1 MVGDERLA
9 VVAGATG
16 YLGGHVARALHDD
29 GWRVR
34 ALVRDPKRRGHAGEC
49 FDEVFVGQ
57 ATRPETLAGL
67 CDGARFVFSSL
78 GIRHFGRRPSLW
90 EVDHQANLHVVRRA
104 EEAGVPCFA
113 FTSVLHAPQ
122 MRDRFPI
129 AEARERVVD
138 ALRAGPMHTTV
149 LRPTGFFN
157 DMQEIFE
164 MARGGRVWLLGDGD
178 QPFNPVHGAD
188 LAELVVD
195 AARRGPEA
203 PTDIDA
209 GGPDDL
215 TLHQVGELAFA
226 ALGKPARFSRVPVGV
241 VSALAALARPF
252 SANAH
257 ALLTMFVV
265 MSERGGV
272 ASTRG
277 RQHLA
282 DFYAELAAQGPADGR

>member
-1 MVGDERLA
+1 MDGDGALA

-16 YLGGHVARALHDD
+16 YLGGHVARALHRD

-34 ALVRDPKRRGHAGEC
+34 ALVRDPKRLGHAGEC

-57 ATRPETLAGL
+57 ATRADTLRGL

-78 GIRHFGRRPSLW
+78 GIRHFGRRPTLW
-90 EVDHQANLHVVRRA
+90 EVDFQANVNVVRRA
-104 EEAGVPCFA
+104 EDAGVPCFGFA
-113 FTSVLHAPQ
+113 SVLHAPQ
-122 MRDRFPI
+122 LRDRFPI

-138 ALRAGPMHTTV
+138 LLRDSRMHATV

-157 DMQEIFE
+157 DMEEIFA
-164 MARGGRVWLLGDGD
+164 MARRGRVWLLGDGE
-178 QPFNPVHGAD
+178 QAFNPVHGAD
-188 LAELVVD
+188 LADVIAD
-195 AARRGPEA
+195 AARRGRDA
-203 PTDIDA
+203 PTDVDA

-215 TLHQVGELAFA
+215 TLREVGELAFA
-226 ALGKPARFSRVPVGV
+226 ALGKPPRFTRIPVSV
-241 VSALAALARPF
+241 VSAMATVARPF
-252 SANAH
+252 SPNAH

-277 RQHLA
+277 TRHLA
-282 DFYAELAAQGPADGR
+282 DFYAELAAEPRPRG